1 MKEEEGNENIA
12 NENSEECVK
21 LNNPNADEMKSGS
34 NDRYTNISSIAD
46 LTHKRIL
53 QPNTNE
59 FEINYDIKRFE
70 FFAPCI
76 ASFVLFI
83 ITILMFAL
91 YEEDEVGDSFFYYLL
106 IGFFACLFCLQLY
119 GFISC
124 PKKSQIVLG
133 EDDVTIKSIWTL
145 PIFHSTEIFKS
156 GQIKKFDY
164 VVTKGK
170 KKDKKKDGENDS
182 KKDEINEIG
191 DKNKE
196 VEISIQIIDGK
207 NSRKFLCIQK
217 FYLEEVEYF
226 ISRVNNHIAQK
237 MKFDISNSNDNDKDN
252 ENE

>member
-1 MKEEEGNENIA
+1 MKEEDNANIA
-12 NENSEECVK
+12 NENSEKYVK
-21 LNNPNADEMKSGS
+21 LNNPNTDEMKSGS
-34 NDRYTNISSIAD
+34 NDRYTNISNIAD

-53 QPNTNE
+53 QPATNE
-59 FEINYDIKRFE
+59 FEITYDIKRIE

-76 ASFVLFI
+76 ASLVLFI
-83 ITILMFAL
+83 ISLLMLVL
-91 YEEDEVGDSFFYYLL
+91 YEDDEVGDSFFYYLA
-106 IGFFACLFCLQLY
+106 IGFFASLFCLQLY

-124 PKKSQIVLG
+124 PKKSMIFLG
-133 EDDVTIKSIWTL
+133 EDDITIKSIWTL

-170 KKDKKKDGENDS
+170 KKDKKNDGENDS

-196 VEISIQIIDGK
+196 VEISIQIIDEK
-207 NSRKFLCIQK
+207 NSRNYLCIQK

-226 ISRVNNHIAQK
+226 ISRVNNHIEQK
-237 MKFDISNSNDNDKDN
+237 MKVDIPNLD
-252 ENE
+252 

>member
-1 MKEEEGNENIA
+1 MKEEDNANIA
-12 NENSEECVK
+12 NENSEEYVK
-21 LNNPNADEMKSGS
+21 LNNPNTDEMKSGS
-34 NDRYTNISSIAD
+34 KDRYTNISNIAD

-53 QPNTNE
+53 QPATNE
-59 FEINYDIKRFE
+59 FEITYDIKRIE

-76 ASFVLFI
+76 ASLVLFI
-83 ITILMFAL
+83 ISLLMLVL
-91 YEEDEVGDSFFYYLL
+91 YEDDEVGDSFFYYLA
-106 IGFFACLFCLQLY
+106 IGFFASLFCLQLY

-124 PKKSQIVLG
+124 PKKSMIFLR
-133 EDDVTIKSIWTL
+133 EDDITIKNIWTL

-170 KKDKKKDGENDS
+170 KIDKKNDGENDS

-196 VEISIQIIDGK
+196 VEISIQIIDEK
-207 NSRKFLCIQK
+207 NSRNYLCIQK

-226 ISRVNNHIAQK
+226 ISRVNNHIEQK
-237 MKFDISNSNDNDKDN
+237 MKVDIPNLD
-252 ENE
+252 